1 MPWSLRIALIVLRAT
16 SGPTCFSPPR
26 IRVYPQVRV
35 LGRHAHDECGDVRL
49 SARATGA
56 AALRAVIFLGH
67 EPAIPPQDGVG
78 CDDAGDGR
86 QGAPAED
93 FALDGQAAPLVV
105 GEAQASGW
113 LRRPEAPVLLEQIVN
128 DRLLLPV
135 DPTGEEQQEK
145 GERRRQRI
153 HRESVPEALPRFK
166 DLLSRAVDWA
176 EFPEAR
182 AL

>member
-1 MPWSLRIALIVLRAT
+1 MSRSGMPVT
-16 SGPTCFSPPR
+16 
-26 IRVYPQVRV
+26 
-35 LGRHAHDECGDVRL
+35 
-49 SARATGA
+49 
-56 AALRAVIFLGH
+56 
-67 EPAIPPQDGVG
+67 
-78 CDDAGDGR
+78 
-86 QGAPAED
+86 
-93 FALDGQAAPLVV
+93 
-105 GEAQASGW
+105 
-113 LRRPEAPVLLEQIVN
+113 QIVN

>member
-1 MPWSLRIALIVLRAT
+1 MVSTSTVKKSAAARPSQCAARKVFQDIFAPRSGAGSMPWSLRIALIVLRAT

-128 DRLLLPV
+128 NR
-135 DPTGEEQQEK
+135 
-145 GERRRQRI
+145 
-153 HRESVPEALPRFK
+153 
-166 DLLSRAVDWA
+166 
-176 EFPEAR
+176 
-182 AL
+182 